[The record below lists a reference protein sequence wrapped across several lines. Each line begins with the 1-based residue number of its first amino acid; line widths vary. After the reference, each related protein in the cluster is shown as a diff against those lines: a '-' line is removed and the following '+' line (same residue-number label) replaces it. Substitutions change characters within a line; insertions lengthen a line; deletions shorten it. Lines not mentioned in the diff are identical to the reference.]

1 MDYSTYYSYLV
12 LKKDILDKL
21 EQLKSEVTDS
31 QSILDQIK
39 KSINLI
45 LLDNDLGELY
55 SPTDVDDSLTDI
67 ETQNKAIQ
75 AYIDSIKLAGSLN

>member
-67 ETQNKAIQ
+67 ESQNQAIQ

>member
-67 ETQNKAIQ
+67 ETQNQAIQ

>member
-55 SPTDVDDSLTDI
+55 SPSDVDDSLTDI
-67 ETQNKAIQ
+67 ESQNQAIQ